1 MSSLLLRPYVPAD
14 APALA
19 ALYHRT
25 VHTVCRAD
33 YSPEELNAWS
43 PASPDA
49 AVWNPTLLAHRTLV
63 AEVDGCIAGFADMA
77 EDGYLDR
84 LYVSADHQRMGV
96 ASTLCD
102 ALEAACAAPVL
113 TTHASLTA
121 KGFFLR
127 RGYEV
132 VRAQQVERRGVLLTN
147 FVMHK
152 IRPLPD
158 QKEDSRC

>member
-1 MSSLLLRPYVPAD
+1 MSKPLLRPYVPAD

-33 YSPEELNAWS
+33 YSPEEVAAWS
-43 PASPDA
+43 PAPPDA
-49 AVWNPTLLAHRTLV
+49 AVWNPTFLAHHTLV

-96 ASTLCD
+96 ATALCD
-102 ALEAACAAPVL
+102 ALEAACTAPAL
-113 TTHASLTA
+113 TTYASLTA

-132 VRAQQVERRGVLLTN
+132 VCAQQVERRGVLLTN
-147 FVMHK
+147 FVMRK
-152 IRPLPD
+152 LRPLPD
-158 QKEDSRC
+158 PKEDAPC

>member
-1 MSSLLLRPYVPAD
+1 MSAVMLRPYVPAD

-33 YSPEELNAWS
+33 YSPAELNAWS
-43 PASPDA
+43 PAPPDA

-84 LYVSADHQRMGV
+84 LYVSADHQRMGM
-96 ASTLCD
+96 ASALCD

-127 RGYEV
+127 RGYEM

-147 FVMHK
+147 FVMRK
-152 IRPLPD
+152 TRPLPD
-158 QKEDSRC
+158 QKEDTPC